1 MRGLPSSWIYFSDDF
16 VHPPAGLANRPE
28 DAREPQRGRPRILV
42 VDDQKLIVD
51 TIAEIL
57 EGAGFEVAV
66 ACDGWNA
73 LEMAARFHPDRLLTD
88 VLMPGM
94 NGVELAIAVQKMYPS
109 VKILL
114 FSGQAGISEILDAG
128 VQQGFKFEVIPKPI
142 HPRKLI
148 ERILDQDENGDQD
161 KPGEQD

>member
-1 MRGLPSSWIYFSDDF
+1 MMDSAYHWLSLSDSF
-16 VHPPAGLANRPE
+16 AGSPQGE
-28 DAREPQRGRPRILV
+28 TGAREDSSEPERSRSRILV

-66 ACDGWNA
+66 ACDGWTA
-73 LEMAARFHPDRLLTD
+73 LGLAASFHPDRLLSD

-94 NGVELAIAVQKMYPS
+94 NGVELAIAVRKMYPS

-114 FSGQAGISEILDAG
+114 FSGQAGISEVLEAAE
-128 VQQGFKFEVIPKPI
+128 QQGYKFELVPKPM

-148 ERILDQDENGDQD
+148 ERIKNQE
-161 KPGEQD
+161 

>member
-1 MRGLPSSWIYFSDDF
+1 MMEPEFHSFYLADDLIQSLPGSGKSQEAS
-16 VHPPAGLANRPE
+16 
-28 DAREPQRGRPRILV
+28 REPQRSRPRVLV

-66 ACDGWNA
+66 ACDAWTA
-73 LEMAARFHPDRLLTD
+73 LELAASFQPDRLLSD

-94 NGVELAIAVQKMYPS
+94 NGVELAIAVRKMYPA

-114 FSGQAGISEILDAG
+114 FTGQTGISEILENAEERG
-128 VQQGFKFEVIPKPI
+128 YKFEVLPKPI
-142 HPRKLI
+142 HPRKLV
-148 ERILDQDENGDQD
+148 EHLKNQE
-161 KPGEQD
+161 

>member
-1 MRGLPSSWIYFSDDF
+1 MRESALHWLSISDNFMRPPFGSAADRESS
-16 VHPPAGLANRPE
+16 PE
-28 DAREPQRGRPRILV
+28 PERTRARILV

-66 ACDGWNA
+66 ACDAWTA
-73 LEMAARFHPDRLLTD
+73 LELAASFHPDRLLTD

-94 NGVELAIAVQKMYPS
+94 NGVELAIAVRKMYPA

-114 FSGQAGISEILDAG
+114 FTGQAGISEILEGAEE
-128 VQQGFKFEVIPKPI
+128 QGYKFEVIPKPI
-142 HPRKLI
+142 HPQKLI
-148 ERILDQDENGDQD
+148 ERIKKQE
-161 KPGEQD
+161 